1 MIRRLLPCAGLAL
14 IAALASLSAAAPAP
28 EPWKPAKPLPPA
40 PKKAEPFRWH
50 GKIVPVIDGVPDTG
64 QFLPDT
70 AVIGHVNDRVFHV
83 HDFREGWFS
92 SYAEVRPK
100 PDSAGRVE
108 FLRSMANK
116 EVMALT
122 ALELGRPLE
131 FEDRAT
137 MREHTERVLS
147 NIAFQRLVADSV
159 HIADSEVRHLY
170 DLTSF
175 VLHLQHIQFDDR
187 ATAERVHD
195 DLEAKRIT
203 WSAAVKRY
211 TTAKDDKGPNGELG
225 WMIHQGLDPS
235 VVVEVYE
242 SKPLQISRVF
252 QDATGFQ
259 IVRVLEKKPAKQ
271 QPYDMVRNVLIG
283 ELQPA
288 RMADRIE
295 RLRDVLRNKIGMVY
309 DKANITWASSLFGE
323 TAPVRRD
330 ESGETHIDI
339 SGDVPEFQQ
348 ADTARTLATWKDG
361 RLSLGEFLDDYK
373 AIPVPQRMNVDS
385 YDAFKNALD
394 GFVLEPYMAQLAV
407 ERGLDKDP
415 LAVAMI
421 NRKREELMV
430 EHLFADSI
438 ESKVFVSDAER
449 RAYYQKHLPDF
460 FSFENVR
467 YATILRPSKAGA
479 DSVAAELRAGKTAE
493 AILRADSL
501 GGRKQTGAIH
511 ERREDEK
518 GAYYKLLFEEMKP
531 GDVVIGP
538 PDKEGIYVVFQLLQH
553 DPGHQLKLEE
563 VESII
568 DESLQNQKAEALL
581 NAFIARHEHNF
592 KIELHPELLMRVRL
606 TDPVLD

>member
-1 MIRRLLPCAGLAL
+1 MTRRLLPCAGLAL

-28 EPWKPAKPLPPA
+28 EPWKPAKPLPAP

-64 QFLPDT
+64 QFLPDN
-70 AVIGHVNDRVFHV
+70 AVLGHVNDRVFHV

-92 SYAEVRPK
+92 SYAQVRPR

-122 ALELGRPLE
+122 ALKLGRPLE

-137 MREHTERVLS
+137 MREHTQRVLS

-159 HIADSEVRHLY
+159 HIAESEVRHLY

-187 ATAERVHD
+187 TTAERVRN

-203 WSAAVKRY
+203 WSQAVKRY
-211 TTAKDDKGPNGELG
+211 TTAKNDKGPDGELG

-242 SKPLQISRVF
+242 SKPLEVSRVF
-252 QDATGFQ
+252 QDVSGFQ
-259 IVRVLEKKPAKQ
+259 IVRVLEKKPTKQ
-271 QPYDMVRNVLIG
+271 QPYDMVRNVLLG

-288 RMADRIE
+288 RLAARVE
-295 RLRDVLRNKIGMVY
+295 RLRDMLRNRIGMQY

-330 ESGETHIDI
+330 ESGETHIDV
-339 SGDVPEFQQ
+339 SGSVPEFAE
-348 ADTARTLATWKDG
+348 ADTARTLASWKDG

-373 AIPVPQRMNVDS
+373 TIPVPQRMNVDS
-385 YDAFKNALD
+385 YDEFKNALD

-415 LAVAMI
+415 LAIAMI
-421 NRKREELMV
+421 DKKREELMV

-438 ESKVFVSDAER
+438 ESRVFVSDGER
-449 RAYYQKHLPDF
+449 RAYYQKHLPEF
-460 FSFENVR
+460 FSFQSVR
-467 YATILRPSKAGA
+467 YAAILRPSQAGA
-479 DSVAAELRAGKTAE
+479 ESVAAALRDGTTPE

-501 GGRKQTGAIH
+501 GGRMTGSI
-511 ERREDEK
+511 RTQREDEK
-518 GAYYKLLFEEMKP
+518 DNYYKILFEEMKP

-538 PDKEGIYVVFQLLQH
+538 KDRDGIYVVFKLLEH
-553 DPGHQLKLEE
+553 DPGRQLKFEE

-568 DESLQNQKAEALL
+568 DESLQNQKGEAML
-581 NAFIARHEHNF
+581 NAFIARHEHNY
-592 KIELHPELLMRVRL
+592 KVELHPELLMRVRL